1 VAQGLA
7 CPYIEHFDYFY
18 CSSIPDH
25 NYRLIDVGEL
35 FIVVN
40 STSVLE
46 DDIFMIKLS
55 LGSEYIY
62 VPLVW
67 GHSFPLLPNV
77 HLWATLSMTTE
88 QFITNKK
95 SAALGIPKVGCDAQS
110 PTSLIMF
117 LVSNFAYIQ
126 YR

>member
-1 VAQGLA
+1 M
-7 CPYIEHFDYFY
+7 
-18 CSSIPDH
+18 
-25 NYRLIDVGEL
+25 
-35 FIVVN
+35 
-40 STSVLE
+40 LE

-62 VPLVW
+62 VPLAW

-77 HLWATLSMTTE
+77 HLWATLSTTTE
-88 QFITNKK
+88 QLITNKK